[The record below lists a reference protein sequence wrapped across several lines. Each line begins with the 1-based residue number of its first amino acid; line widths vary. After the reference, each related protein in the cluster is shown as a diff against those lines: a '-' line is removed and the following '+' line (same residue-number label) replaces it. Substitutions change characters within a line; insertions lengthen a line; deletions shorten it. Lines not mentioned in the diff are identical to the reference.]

1 MFSLFF
7 LYINVVKDVFNH
19 IRLMYMYDIV
29 QFNWFNKSNLRD
41 ILFPLRIKVGH

>member
-19 IRLMYMYDIV
+19 IMYDIV